1 LFKYT
6 EDDLEA
12 GRRALGGGGVG
23 AHVPFTVSH
32 GEGSTLYDTD
42 GNSYIDCTA
51 QAWSLSVGYSHPKVI
66 AAVSELIT
74 KYTHIRTSFETIP
87 KLLLSKKLAELAP
100 ENLKRV
106 VYSLTGSDANEGAI
120 KLAMRNRQSNTFVSL
135 FDGYHGRTLATLNL
149 SWPHPNQRF
158 TAWSA
163 PVVRVPQAY
172 CYRCPLK
179 LAPESC
185 GLACVELAKDIV
197 VRGASEPPAALIME
211 PIQGNGGMVTFPPEY
226 FPAMRRLCNEL
237 GMLLIFDEIQT
248 NFGRVGA
255 WFAAD
260 LYQTAPDILVF
271 GKGVGG
277 GFPLF
282 GNLYREDMNGFEPGD
297 HSFTFAHFPVSMVA
311 ALATIEVI
319 EEENLLER
327 ARVMG
332 KIFTDGLKELQKNY
346 ELIGDI
352 RGPGLMIGV
361 ELVKDR
367 HSKEPAREEAK
378 RFVREGL
385 KRGVIFG
392 ESKYLGLGNVVKIK
406 PPLVITESEAEQVLE
421 VFKNIVEEISS
432 SRRGKNV

>member
-1 LFKYT
+1 MFDYS

-12 GRRALGGGGVG
+12 GRRTLGGGGVG
-23 AHVPFTVSH
+23 ARISLTVSH
-32 GEGSTLYDTD
+32 GEGSILYDTD

-74 KYTHIRTSFETIP
+74 KYTHIRTSFETAP

-100 ENLKRV
+100 GNLRRV
-106 VYSLTGSDANEGAI
+106 TYSLTGSDANEGAI
-120 KLAMRNRQSNTFVSL
+120 KLALRNSQSNTIVSL
-135 FDGYHGRTLATLNL
+135 FDGYHGRTLATLNI
-149 SWPHPNQRF
+149 SWPHPNNRF
-158 TAWSA
+158 SAWSG

-179 LAPESC
+179 LYPQSC
-185 GLACVELAKDIV
+185 GLACVAQAREIIL
-197 VRGASEPPAALIME
+197 RGASERPAALIME
-211 PIQGNGGMVTFPPEY
+211 PIQGNGGMVTFPVEY
-226 FPAMRRLCNEL
+226 FPAMRKLCDDL
-237 GMLLIFDEIQT
+237 GMLLIYDEIQT
-248 NFGRVGA
+248 NFGRVGD
-255 WFAAD
+255 WFAAN
-260 LYQTAPDILVF
+260 LYRTVPDILVF

-282 GNLYREDMNGFEPGD
+282 GDIYREDLQGFEPGD

-332 KIFTDGLKELQKNY
+332 KILTDGLKELQKNY

-367 HSKEPAREEAK
+367 QTKEPAREQAG
-378 RFVREGL
+378 RFVHEGL

-392 ESKYLGLGNVVKIK
+392 ESKYLGLGNIIKIK
-406 PPLVITESEAEQVLE
+406 PPLVISETEVEQVLQ
-421 VFKNIVEEISS
+421 VFKNILDEISPD
-432 SRRGKNV
+432 RRGNSV